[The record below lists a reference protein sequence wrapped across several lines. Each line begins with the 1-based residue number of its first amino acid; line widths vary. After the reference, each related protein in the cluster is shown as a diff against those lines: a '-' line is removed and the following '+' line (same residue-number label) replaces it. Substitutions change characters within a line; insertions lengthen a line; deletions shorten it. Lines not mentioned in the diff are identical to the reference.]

1 MIPEI
6 ALCKQWISRFYSAF
20 GFYPLEWNS
29 KISQSKKR
37 EIWQTTIEGNPVVIV
52 GARSAVFLPFT
63 KLGIIIVDEENDTSY
78 KQEENP
84 IYNAR
89 DMAVVK
95 AKLFKANIILV
106 SATPSLE
113 TFNNFKKKK
122 YNYFKLKNIYGKA
135 KDPKVFN
142 RHEKRKK

>member
-6 ALCKQWISRFYSAF
+6 ALCKQWISFILLLVSIRWNGIQKFLSLKEKF
-20 GFYPLEWNS
+20 GNS
-29 KISQSKKR
+29 CR
-37 EIWQTTIEGNPVVIV
+37 GNPVVIV
-52 GARSAVFLPFT
+52 GARSAVFCPS

-113 TFNNFKKKK
+113 TFNNFKKK
-122 YNYFKLKNIYGKA
+122 I
-135 KDPKVFN
+135 
-142 RHEKRKK
+142 